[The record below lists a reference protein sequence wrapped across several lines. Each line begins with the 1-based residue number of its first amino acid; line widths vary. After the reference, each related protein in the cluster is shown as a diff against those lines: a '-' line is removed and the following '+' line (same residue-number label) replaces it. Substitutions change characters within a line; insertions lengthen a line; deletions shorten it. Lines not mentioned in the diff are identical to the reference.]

1 MCGMDRQSCAVQ
13 AKPGCIS
20 GGNPFTGALPM
31 QGCQQ
36 DAAIVHAFQSM
47 QPLSADILQSR
58 AASEGLRCMALLDF
72 GSTFVARLSRFSR
85 LACQCSSSHGVG
97 PPECQPRI
105 EMDPGKSVGCNFLK
119 SEPDACHP
127 NGEDSLG
134 LFVNRASIWHLAS
147 NQGVPRKTR
156 VLTSL
161 PDPFFL
167 FIHISISQS
176 QPCDSVKG
184 L

>member
-1 MCGMDRQSCAVQ
+1 MVPARNHEEHSWNRGTFRMCGMDRQSCAVQ

-72 GSTFVARLSRFSR
+72 GSTFVAKLSRFSR
-85 LACQCSSSHGVG
+85 LACQCSSSHGVS

-119 SEPDACHP
+119 SEPDAIQTGKIP
-127 NGEDSLG
+127 WVYSSTG
-134 LFVNRASIWHLAS
+134 L
-147 NQGVPRKTR
+147 
-156 VLTSL
+156 
-161 PDPFFL
+161 PF
-167 FIHISISQS
+167 
-176 QPCDSVKG
+176 G
-184 L
+184 T